1 MAEVSALAGSLCK
14 YCRQFLDHRSSK
26 LLIPCVG
33 RTMSMDSEE
42 EDENVEPV
50 VGNPEI
56 ESMVR
61 QVFSLPKEEQL
72 IKGIYRTESTI

>member
-1 MAEVSALAGSLCK
+1 
-14 YCRQFLDHRSSK
+14 
-26 LLIPCVG
+26 
-33 RTMSMDSEE
+33 MSMDSEE